1 MKLKIGPRINKKQ
14 LALTEFLE
22 SLGEIDFKL
31 KTNLGYESV
40 EQVSFFDEKNQSSK
54 SFARV
59 FFSNVKSLKPPGE
72 DTPSIPLLD
81 DESLE

>member
-1 MKLKIGPRINKKQ
+1 
-14 LALTEFLE
+14 LTEFLE
-22 SLGEIDFKL
+22 CLGEIDFKL

-59 FFSNVKSLKPPGE
+59 VLNVKSLKPPGE